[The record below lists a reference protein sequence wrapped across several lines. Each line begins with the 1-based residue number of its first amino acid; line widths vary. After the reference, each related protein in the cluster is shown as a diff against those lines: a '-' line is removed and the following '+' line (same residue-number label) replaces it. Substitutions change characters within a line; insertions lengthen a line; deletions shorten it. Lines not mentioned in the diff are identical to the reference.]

1 MKKKKTFKSV
11 LALMLALTMVIA
23 GNMTVFAADDGCYRP
38 ENPNNDYVG
47 GTTIGGDDGGSGS
60 SGSGSSSSDSSSSS
74 SSSSS
79 ESSGSSSGGGSYDA
93 GSSYDGGGS
102 YDAGSGSNGSGS
114 TYSAPA
120 PKVAGSKATA
130 GKQEFRAVA
139 NAANGTYKVI
149 HCGSERMTFSL
160 KNADGKAA
168 ACDDVALKQLDN
180 KKWAIDFKVADAK
193 GMTIGAPLDR
203 TYMYDTLG
211 VSYVT
216 INDEVVIDIEAESA
230 AKAAK

>member
-1 MKKKKTFKSV
+1 MKKRIKSV

-60 SGSGSSSSDSSSSS
+60 SGSSSSGSSGGGSSSSN
-74 SSSSS
+74 SS
-79 ESSGSSSGGGSYDA
+79 ESSGGDSYSSDS
-93 GSSYDGGGS
+93 GSSYDGGSS
-102 YDAGSGSNGSGS
+102 YDTGSGSTGSNG

-139 NAANGTYKVI
+139 SAANGTYKVI
-149 HCGSERMTFSL
+149 HCGTEKMTFTL
-160 KNADGKAA
+160 KGADGKAA
-168 ACDDVALKQLDN
+168 ACDGVALKKRDD

-193 GMTIGAPLDR
+193 GMTVGAPLDR

-216 INDEVVIDIEAESA
+216 INDEVVIDIEAEAA
-230 AKAAK
+230 AK

>member
-1 MKKKKTFKSV
+1 MKKRIKSV

-60 SGSGSSSSDSSSSS
+60 SGSGSSGSSSSSS

-79 ESSGSSSGGGSYDA
+79 ESSGSSSGGGSYDG
-93 GSSYDGGGS
+93 GSNYDGGGS
-102 YDAGSGSNGSGS
+102 YDAGSGSNGSGAS
-114 TYSAPA
+114 YSAPA

-139 NAANGTYKVI
+139 SVANGTYKVI
-149 HCGSERMTFSL
+149 HCGTEKMTFTL
-160 KNADGKAA
+160 KGADGKAA
-168 ACDDVALKQLDN
+168 ACDGVALKKRDDG
-180 KKWAIDFKVADAK
+180 KYAINYTVKDAK
-193 GMTIGAPLDR
+193 GMTVGAPLDR
-203 TYMYDTLG
+203 TYMCDTLG

-216 INDEVVIDIEAESA
+216 INDTVIIDIEAEAA

>member
-1 MKKKKTFKSV
+1 MKKRIKSV

-23 GNMTVFAADDGCYRP
+23 GNMTAFAADDGCYRP

-60 SGSGSSSSDSSSSS
+60 SGSGSSGGSSSSS

-93 GSSYDGGGS
+93 GSSYDGGSS

-114 TYSAPA
+114 TYTAPA
-120 PKVAGSKATA
+120 PKVAGNKATA

-139 NAANGTYKVI
+139 SAANGTYKVI
-149 HCGSERMTFSL
+149 HCGTEKMTFTL
-160 KNADGKAA
+160 KGADGKAA
-168 ACDDVALKQLDN
+168 ACDGVALKQLDN

-216 INDEVVIDIEAESA
+216 INDEVVIDIETEAA

>member
-1 MKKKKTFKSV
+1 MKKRIKSA
-11 LALMLALTMVIA
+11 LALMLALTMVIG
-23 GNMTVFAADDGCYRP
+23 GNMTVLAADDGCYRP
-38 ENPNNDYVG
+38 ENPNHDTSGGHVG
-47 GTTIGGDDGGSGS
+47 PDTSSDSGSSNSGS
-60 SGSGSSSSDSSSSS
+60 SGSSSSSS

-79 ESSGSSSGGGSYDA
+79 ESSGGGSYDG

-120 PKVAGSKATA
+120 PKVAGNKATA

-139 NAANGTYKVI
+139 SASAGTYKVI
-149 HCGSERMTFSL
+149 HCGTEKMTFTL

-168 ACDDVALKQLDN
+168 ACDGVALKQLDN

-216 INDEVVIDIEAESA
+216 INDEVIIDIETEAA

>member
-1 MKKKKTFKSV
+1 MKKRIKSV

-38 ENPNNDYVG
+38 ENPNHDTSGGHVG
-47 GTTIGGDDGGSGS
+47 PDTSSDSGS
-60 SGSGSSSSDSSSSS
+60 SGSGSSSSNSSGGSSSSS
-74 SSSSS
+74 NSS
-79 ESSGSSSGGGSYDA
+79 ESSGGGSYSSDS
-93 GSSYDGGGS
+93 GSSYDGGSS
-102 YDAGSGSNGSGS
+102 YDAGSGSTGSSG

-139 NAANGTYKVI
+139 SAANGTYKVI
-149 HCGSERMTFSL
+149 HCGTEKMTFTL
-160 KNADGKAA
+160 KGADGKAA
-168 ACDDVALKQLDN
+168 ACDGVALKKRDD

-193 GMTIGAPLDR
+193 GMTVGAPLDR

-216 INDEVVIDIEAESA
+216 INDEVIIDIETEAA

>member
-38 ENPNNDYVG
+38 ENPNNDTSQNG
-47 GTTIGGDDGGSGS
+47 QTIGGDDSGSSNSGS
-60 SGSGSSSSDSSSSS
+60 SGSSGGSS

-79 ESSGSSSGGGSYDA
+79 ESSGSSSSYSSDS
-93 GSSYDGGGS
+93 GSSYDGGAS
-102 YDAGSGSNGSGS
+102 YDAGSGSTSSGNA

-120 PKVAGSKATA
+120 PKVAGNKATA

-139 NAANGTYKVI
+139 SAANGTYKVI
-149 HCGSERMTFSL
+149 HCGTEKMTFTL
-160 KNADGKAA
+160 KGADGKAA
-168 ACDDVALKQLDN
+168 ACNSVTLKQLDN

-193 GMTIGAPLDR
+193 GMTVGAPLDR

-216 INDEVVIDIEAESA
+216 INDEVVIDIEAEAA

>member
-1 MKKKKTFKSV
+1 MKKKTFKSV

-38 ENPNNDYVG
+38 ENPNNDRSQNG
-47 GTTIGGDDGGSGS
+47 QTIGGDDGS
-60 SGSGSSSSDSSSSS
+60 SSSSSDSSGSSGSSSNS

-79 ESSGSSSGGGSYDA
+79 ESSSSGGSSYDA
-93 GSSYDGGGS
+93 GSSYDGGSS
-102 YDAGSGSNGSGS
+102 YDAGSGSTGSGS

-120 PKVAGSKATA
+120 PKVAGNKATA

-139 NAANGTYKVI
+139 SAANGTYKVI

-160 KNADGKAA
+160 KNAEGKAA
-168 ACDDVALKQLDN
+168 ACDGVTLKKRDDG
-180 KKWAIDFKVADAK
+180 KYAINYTVKDAK
-193 GMTIGAPLDR
+193 DMTVGAPLDR
-203 TYMYDTLG
+203 TYMYNELG

-216 INDEVVIDIEAESA
+216 INDEVIIDIEAEAA

>member
-38 ENPNNDYVG
+38 ENPNNDRSQNG
-47 GTTIGGDDGGSGS
+47 QTIGGDDGGSSSS
-60 SGSGSSSSDSSSSS
+60 SGSSGSSSSSSG
-74 SSSSS
+74 SS
-79 ESSGSSSGGGSYDA
+79 ESSGSSSGGSGSYDG

-139 NAANGTYKVI
+139 SAANGTYKVI
-149 HCGSERMTFSL
+149 HCGSEKMTFTL
-160 KNADGKAA
+160 KGAEGKAA
-168 ACDDVALKQLDN
+168 ACDGVALKQLDN

-216 INDEVVIDIEAESA
+216 INDEVVIDIEAEAA

>member
-1 MKKKKTFKSV
+1 MKKKTFKST

-38 ENPNNDYVG
+38 ENPNHD
-47 GTTIGGDDGGSGS
+47 TEPIHIGGE
-60 SGSGSSSSDSSSSS
+60 SDSSSSGGGSSSGGS

-79 ESSGSSSGGGSYDA
+79 ESSGGGSYDA
-93 GSSYDGGGS
+93 GSSYDGGSS
-102 YDAGSGSNGSGS
+102 YDAGSGSTGSGTS
-114 TYSAPA
+114 YSAPA

-139 NAANGTYKVI
+139 SAANGTYKVI
-149 HCGSERMTFSL
+149 HCGSEKMTFSL
-160 KNADGKAA
+160 KNAEGKAA
-168 ACDDVALKQLDN
+168 ACDGVTLKKRDDG
-180 KKWAIDFKVADAK
+180 KYAINYAVKDAK
-193 GMTIGAPLDR
+193 GLTVGAPLDR
-203 TYMYDTLG
+203 TYMYNELG

-216 INDEVVIDIEAESA
+216 INDEVIIDIEAEAA

>member
-23 GNMTVFAADDGCYRP
+23 GNMTVLAYDDGCVHHGNEGNGEGP
-38 ENPNNDYVG
+38 G
-47 GTTIGGDDGGSGS
+47 GGSIPS
-60 SGSGSSSSDSSSSS
+60 DSGSSSSGSSGSSSSS

-79 ESSGSSSGGGSYDA
+79 ESSDSSSGGGSYDG

-102 YDAGSGSNGSGS
+102 YDAGSGNSGS

-120 PKVAGSKATA
+120 PKVAGNKATA

-139 NAANGTYKVI
+139 SAANGTYKVI
-149 HCGSERMTFSL
+149 HCGTEKMVFTL
-160 KNADGKAA
+160 KGADGKAA
-168 ACDDVALKQLDN
+168 ACDGVALKKRDDGSY
-180 KKWAIDFKVADAK
+180 AINYIVKDAK
-193 GMTIGAPLDR
+193 GLTVGAPLDR
-203 TYMYDTLG
+203 TYMYNELG

-216 INDEVVIDIEAESA
+216 INDEIVIDIEAESA

>member
-1 MKKKKTFKSV
+1 MKKKTFKST

-23 GNMTVFAADDGCYRP
+23 GNMTAFAADDGCYRP
-38 ENPNNDYVG
+38 ENPNHDTGGFHVG
-47 GTTIGGDDGGSGS
+47 PDTSSDSGSSSSGS
-60 SGSGSSSSDSSSSS
+60 SGSSSSSS

-79 ESSGSSSGGGSYDA
+79 ESSGSSSGGGSYDG

-139 NAANGTYKVI
+139 SASAGTYKVI

-160 KNADGKAA
+160 KNAEGKAA
-168 ACDDVALKQLDN
+168 ACDGVTLKKLDDG
-180 KKWAIDFKVADAK
+180 KYAINYTVKDAK
-193 GMTIGAPLDR
+193 GMTVGAPLDR
-203 TYMYDTLG
+203 TYMYNELG

-216 INDEVVIDIEAESA
+216 INDEVIIDIEAEAA

>member
-1 MKKKKTFKSV
+1 MKKRIKSV
-11 LALMLALTMVIA
+11 LALLLALTMVIA

-60 SGSGSSSSDSSSSS
+60 SDSGSSSSSNSGGSSS

-79 ESSGSSSGGGSYDA
+79 ESSGGGSYDS

-102 YDAGSGSNGSGS
+102 YDAGSGNSGS

-139 NAANGTYKVI
+139 SAANGTYKVI
-149 HCGSERMTFSL
+149 HCGTEKMVFTL
-160 KNADGKAA
+160 KGADGKAA
-168 ACDDVALKQLDN
+168 ACDGVALRKRDDDG
-180 KKWAIDFKVADAK
+180 KYAINYTVKDAK
-193 GMTIGAPLDR
+193 GMTVGAPLDR
-203 TYMYDTLG
+203 TYMYNELG

-216 INDEVVIDIEAESA
+216 INDTVIIDIEAEAA

>member
-1 MKKKKTFKSV
+1 MKKKTFKST

-38 ENPNNDYVG
+38 ENPNHDE
-47 GTTIGGDDGGSGS
+47 IGDGYSIGPDNSD
-60 SGSGSSSSDSSSSS
+60 SGSSSSGSSSSSS

-79 ESSGSSSGGGSYDA
+79 ESSGDSSYSSDSA
-93 GSSYDGGGS
+93 SYDGGSS
-102 YDAGSGSNGSGS
+102 YDAGSGSSSSGS

-139 NAANGTYKVI
+139 SASAGTYKVI
-149 HCGSERMTFSL
+149 HCGSEKMTFSL
-160 KNADGKAA
+160 KNAEGKAA
-168 ACDDVALKQLDN
+168 ACDGVALKKRDDG
-180 KKWAIDFKVADAK
+180 KYAINYAVKDAK
-193 GMTIGAPLDR
+193 GLTVGAPLDR
-203 TYMYDTLG
+203 TYMYNELG

-216 INDEVVIDIEAESA
+216 INDEVIIDIEAEAA